1 MNCKLLLSAA
11 FISAS
16 LMATA
21 QDGAKSYA
29 ITGKANNTFF
39 WADIKQIDLA
49 TGKVVKTLFE
59 AEKTTF
65 KTTTLDNSGEAYR
78 QPNQN
83 PTAFGVAACAMDV
96 RHNRLYFAPM
106 HFSDISYLDLGKT
119 EATFTTVKRNVI
131 SKPFQAGYQPEETQI
146 TRMVIAADGNGY
158 ALTNDA
164 QHLIRF
170 TTGKRVVVEDLG
182 GILDAAENK
191 GISIHNKCTS
201 WGGDMVA
208 DAFGKLVVISAN
220 HNVFSIDVT
229 TRVAT
234 HLGYINGLP
243 AHYSTNGAAVN
254 EDGDMVVSSAN
265 VFEALY
271 KINMKSLTATRIES
285 TDAPFNA
292 SDLANGNLL
301 NQKEAAAITRFDLTK
316 PAPFAAAAEGK
327 VFPNPIIGNEFRI
340 AFDGQKAGVYTVV
353 LADLA
358 GRVLQSNVINNTS
371 SAQVHT
377 IRLSK
382 KQTPGMYLVKVL
394 DAARQ
399 QVLSEKIV
407 IE

>member
-1 MNCKLLLSAA
+1 
-11 FISAS
+11 
-16 LMATA
+16 
-21 QDGAKSYA
+21 
-29 ITGKANNTFF
+29 
-39 WADIKQIDLA
+39 
-49 TGKVVKTLFE
+49 LFE

-220 HNVFSIDVT
+220 HNVFPS
-229 TRVAT
+229 
-234 HLGYINGLP
+234 
-243 AHYSTNGAAVN
+243 
-254 EDGDMVVSSAN
+254 M
-265 VFEALY
+265 
-271 KINMKSLTATRIES
+271 
-285 TDAPFNA
+285 
-292 SDLANGNLL
+292 LL
-301 NQKEAAAITRFDLTK
+301 QE
-316 PAPFAAAAEGK
+316 
-327 VFPNPIIGNEFRI
+327 
-340 AFDGQKAGVYTVV
+340 
-353 LADLA
+353 
-358 GRVLQSNVINNTS
+358 
-371 SAQVHT
+371 
-377 IRLSK
+377 
-382 KQTPGMYLVKVL
+382 
-394 DAARQ
+394 
-399 QVLSEKIV
+399 
-407 IE
+407 